1 MIEPTERTL
10 WLLAVS
16 GIVGALGIA
25 MPAVGLAAPYA
36 LAGLALFVV
45 VDVILAGSPGAVV
58 VQRVLPERCTEGRPA
73 EFALALRCPRRVD
86 VEVVDTLPGA
96 DEPWLAGRA
105 VVDVDDGATLRAQR
119 TFARRGRWPCGR
131 IAVRTHGPLGLVRR
145 RQRRVLPGVVN
156 VSVDLAAVVARA
168 ERIVRGAESEGARRK
183 RAVER
188 GRELDSLR
196 EYRRGDDVRL
206 VDWKASA
213 RTGTLIVK
221 ELVPETRQDVVVVLD
236 AGRQFCGHQGEVRPG
251 ASGDIDG
258 DVDGDV
264 DGDGSGGDAAPET
277 AAGTQRFV
285 LAEQIALLVGASA
298 LLKGDRAGLLVLG
311 DDVVAF
317 EPPREGR
324 AQLKRI
330 ADATA
335 VVDAEPVEPAYQ
347 TLPAFLGA
355 RLKRRAL
362 VCVITDVVDEAAA
375 RALAQG
381 LAGLRGRHLLVVV
394 AVSDPALHRLATAAP
409 TAGDPLGALVPVA
422 AERLLTH
429 RRRALAALE
438 AIGAVVVDAP
448 GARAAASA
456 VDAYLALKSQGRL

>member
-10 WLLAVS
+10 WLLAATGV
-16 GIVGALGIA
+16 VGALGVA
-25 MPAVGLAAPYA
+25 VPAVGLAAPYA
-36 LAGLALFVV
+36 LVGLAVFIV
-45 VDVILAGSPGAVV
+45 VDVALAGAPGAVTV
-58 VQRVLPERCTEGRPA
+58 RRGLPERCVEGQPA
-73 EFALALRCPRRVD
+73 EFALHLGAPRRLD

-96 DEPWLAGRA
+96 SEPWVAGRA
-105 VVDVDDGATLRAQR
+105 VVDVGDGATLRAVR
-119 TFARRGRWPCGR
+119 TFTRRGRWPCGR
-131 IAVRTHGPLGLVRR
+131 IAVRTHGPLGLIRR
-145 RQRRVLPGVVN
+145 RQRRVLPDAVD
-156 VSVDLAAVVARA
+156 VSVDLAAIVARA
-168 ERIVRGAESEGARRK
+168 ERLVRGAESDGSRRK

-213 RTGTLIVK
+213 RTGSLIVK

-236 AGRQFCGHQGEVRPG
+236 AGRQFCGRQEDEPRAGV
-251 ASGDIDG
+251 
-258 DVDGDV
+258 VDGGNATGGSD
-264 DGDGSGGDAAPET
+264 DGSE
-277 AAGTQRFV
+277 AGTPRFV
-285 LAEQIALLVGASA
+285 LAEQVALLLCASA
-298 LLKGDRAGLLVLG
+298 LQKGDRAGLLALA

-317 EPPREGR
+317 VPPREGR
-324 AQLKRI
+324 AQLKRVS
-330 ADATA
+330 DATA
-335 VVDAEPVEPAYQ
+335 DVDAAPVEPAYQ
-347 TLPAFLGA
+347 ALPTFLGA

-394 AVSDPALHRLATAAP
+394 ALADPALHRLATQAP
-409 TAGDPLGALVPVA
+409 APADPLGALVPVA

-438 AIGAVVVDAP
+438 AVGAVVVDAP
-448 GARAAASA
+448 GTRAAAAA
-456 VDAYLALKSQGRL
+456 VDAYLALKLQGRL